1 MQIIKS
7 KSQKNWVT
15 LLFSIIL
22 FISGILLIVLN
33 DDIVEVIFVALMVI
47 LLFAYGSIRFFQCW
61 KTNDFKSGVVS
72 IMLSFSGGLLLVI
85 LYKGLSHISFLPSIV
100 VGVVSLVL
108 GIMRLLIF
116 ISCLKNK
123 LKGTV
128 RNGISALLCI
138 SFGLLLI
145 INPVKNF
152 ELLTIIAGCYLIFYA
167 ITSLFDYIA
176 AVSNADLDENRTE
189 RRLHF
194 ALPNIIT
201 ALQPSQMIKEI
212 NKGRE
217 NGDIVG
223 GMLIEQKPDAK
234 YDSVNLEIMVH
245 LTTKGANKFGHID
258 LAIKDK
264 VYSYGTYDTSKV
276 KLMGFVAQGTFVIIP
291 KIPYLKYCLDVQK
304 KYVIGFGAHLSDK
317 QLKAVQDNI
326 EELLKDCE
334 PFESLYERAIKKGED
349 GSKYGD
355 PASDIVRDLGG
366 KVYTVVSGPFRRYF
380 GINTNCVKV
389 ADSLLANSGIDRLT
403 FNGISTPG
411 GYYSMLEGMFRRNN
425 TRIIRKTSYIIS
437 DEIDDLDEL
446 RELARQTAAEMKK
459 NKAEPDNKG

>member
-61 KTNDFKSGVVS
+61 KTNDFKSGVGS

-85 LYKGLSHISFLPSIV
+85 LYKGLSHISFLPSII

-212 NKGRE
+212 NK
-217 NGDIVG
+217 
-223 GMLIEQKPDAK
+223 
-234 YDSVNLEIMVH
+234 
-245 LTTKGANKFGHID
+245 
-258 LAIKDK
+258 
-264 VYSYGTYDTSKV
+264 
-276 KLMGFVAQGTFVIIP
+276 
-291 KIPYLKYCLDVQK
+291 
-304 KYVIGFGAHLSDK
+304 
-317 QLKAVQDNI
+317 
-326 EELLKDCE
+326 
-334 PFESLYERAIKKGED
+334 
-349 GSKYGD
+349 
-355 PASDIVRDLGG
+355 
-366 KVYTVVSGPFRRYF
+366 
-380 GINTNCVKV
+380 
-389 ADSLLANSGIDRLT
+389 
-403 FNGISTPG
+403 
-411 GYYSMLEGMFRRNN
+411 
-425 TRIIRKTSYIIS
+425 IR
-437 DEIDDLDEL
+437 
-446 RELARQTAAEMKK
+446 
-459 NKAEPDNKG
+459 

>member
-1 MQIIKS
+1 
-7 KSQKNWVT
+7 
-15 LLFSIIL
+15 
-22 FISGILLIVLN
+22 
-33 DDIVEVIFVALMVI
+33 
-47 LLFAYGSIRFFQCW
+47 
-61 KTNDFKSGVVS
+61 
-72 IMLSFSGGLLLVI
+72 
-85 LYKGLSHISFLPSIV
+85 
-100 VGVVSLVL
+100 
-108 GIMRLLIF
+108 
-116 ISCLKNK
+116 
-123 LKGTV
+123 
-128 RNGISALLCI
+128 
-138 SFGLLLI
+138 
-145 INPVKNF
+145 
-152 ELLTIIAGCYLIFYA
+152 
-167 ITSLFDYIA
+167 
-176 AVSNADLDENRTE
+176 
-189 RRLHF
+189 
-194 ALPNIIT
+194 
-201 ALQPSQMIKEI
+201 
-212 NKGRE
+212 
-217 NGDIVG
+217 
-223 GMLIEQKPDAK
+223 
-234 YDSVNLEIMVH
+234 
-245 LTTKGANKFGHID
+245 
-258 LAIKDK
+258 
-264 VYSYGTYDTSKV
+264 
-276 KLMGFVAQGTFVIIP
+276 MGFVAQGTFVIIP

-304 KYVIGFGAHLSDK
+304 KYVIGFGAHLSEK

-459 NKAEPDNKG
+459 NKVEPDNKG